1 MWPSAISGNAGLVCS
16 LSMKCVEVSLFNQ
29 EFDGQT
35 VCLLLRAASASP
47 SSPSSSPSSDSIP
60 SSLSADEREPFFISS
75 SEVCCQKLEVK
86 GLLGPHWFDAF
97 LQRSAV
103 KGQKLKVCCH
113 GSAALGIYSQGKQ

>member
-1 MWPSAISGNAGLVCS
+1 MGVHQIPIQKQMESRNDPTHGR
-16 LSMKCVEVSLFNQ
+16 
-29 EFDGQT
+29 T
-35 VCLLLRAASASP
+35 TP
-47 SSPSSSPSSDSIP
+47 PPPYSSPSSDSIP

-103 KGQKLKVCCH
+103 KGQKLKVCCQ